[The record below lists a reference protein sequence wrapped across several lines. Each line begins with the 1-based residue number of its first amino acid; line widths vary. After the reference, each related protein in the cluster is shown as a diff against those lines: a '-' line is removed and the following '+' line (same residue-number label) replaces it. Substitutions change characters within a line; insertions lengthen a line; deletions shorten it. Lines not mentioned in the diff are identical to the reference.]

1 MKRLML
7 FSFAL
12 MATLMSWAI
21 WVAPSDFRVI
31 CKDGSIA
38 YYHGWSTELTFDED
52 GCNGYLKIPFVGKI
66 KIKDAVKI

>member
-1 MKRLML
+1 MKRMIL
-7 FSFAL
+7 FSLAL
-12 MATLMSWAI
+12 MTAMLSWAI

-52 GCNGYLKIPFVGKI
+52 GTILYIQTEGRILLSAMP
-66 KIKDAVKI
+66 